1 MEVRSSRRVR
11 TLVTQMA
18 RSGLS
23 ANEIAPALIPMMA
36 RSETLQSKAGYIDAR
51 PLPLYRRNSLA
62 THGRTI
68 HWVRCGCSHDRRD
81 SPLSIEKQPKVARL
95 DTSHPLGRKS
105 SPVLAGEAFVKAGNG
120 RHCPLTLRSCRICLP
135 DPAIG
140 LGCPLRIVDAER
152 YKQSVSGF
160 WCLEPPCETW
170 RPRPCAPWLRDR
182 RSTRASPTPSRPNGE
197 GP

>member
-51 PLPLYRRNSLA
+51 PLPPYRQNSLA

-68 HWVRCGCSHDRRD
+68 HWVIRVDLACPSDVRFTPDSDR
-81 SPLSIEKQPKVARL
+81 
-95 DTSHPLGRKS
+95 
-105 SPVLAGEAFVKAGNG
+105 
-120 RHCPLTLRSCRICLP
+120 
-135 DPAIG
+135 
-140 LGCPLRIVDAER
+140 
-152 YKQSVSGF
+152 
-160 WCLEPPCETW
+160 
-170 RPRPCAPWLRDR
+170 
-182 RSTRASPTPSRPNGE
+182 
-197 GP
+197 

>member
-68 HWVRCGCSHDRRD
+68 HCDARRLCAWKRTSRR
-81 SPLSIEKQPKVARL
+81 SPLL
-95 DTSHPLGRKS
+95 DDRVKPGHDEMCQDTN
-105 SPVLAGEAFVKAGNG
+105 EKAG
-120 RHCPLTLRSCRICLP
+120 R
-135 DPAIG
+135 
-140 LGCPLRIVDAER
+140 
-152 YKQSVSGF
+152 
-160 WCLEPPCETW
+160 
-170 RPRPCAPWLRDR
+170 
-182 RSTRASPTPSRPNGE
+182 SRPF
-197 GP
+197 PI

>member
-51 PLPLYRRNSLA
+51 PLPPYRQNSLA

-68 HWVRCGCSHDRRD
+68 HWVIRDRAIQPRCRPMSAMHPEATKILQRRD
-81 SPLSIEKQPKVARL
+81 WSLCANSGHRRILFDHFVGAGALAVRIDKQCKCPGLSWSMRASAPCHSPRLSASRL
-95 DTSHPLGRKS
+95 
-105 SPVLAGEAFVKAGNG
+105 PVLGCRRNG
-120 RHCPLTLRSCRICLP
+120 R
-135 DPAIG
+135 
-140 LGCPLRIVDAER
+140 
-152 YKQSVSGF
+152 
-160 WCLEPPCETW
+160 
-170 RPRPCAPWLRDR
+170 
-182 RSTRASPTPSRPNGE
+182 
-197 GP
+197 

>member
-68 HWVRCGCSHDRRD
+68 HWVIRDR
-81 SPLSIEKQPKVARL
+81 V
-95 DTSHPLGRKS
+95 
-105 SPVLAGEAFVKAGNG
+105 
-120 RHCPLTLRSCRICLP
+120 
-135 DPAIG
+135 
-140 LGCPLRIVDAER
+140 
-152 YKQSVSGF
+152 
-160 WCLEPPCETW
+160 EPPAN
-170 RPRPCAPWLRDR
+170 PLMSAMP
-182 RSTRASPTPSRPNGE
+182 PNAEVIHHQEAGFSCLGE
-197 GP
+197 FANDC